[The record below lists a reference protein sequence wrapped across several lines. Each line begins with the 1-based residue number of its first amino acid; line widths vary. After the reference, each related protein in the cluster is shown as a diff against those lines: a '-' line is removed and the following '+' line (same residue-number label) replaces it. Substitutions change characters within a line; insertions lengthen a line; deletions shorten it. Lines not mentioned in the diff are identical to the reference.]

1 MKTIINKSRPGGA
14 ADELPAAARAGR
26 PAGRPRR
33 GSRCSATGLLALAA
47 VGALAMTGCTSGH
60 QARAAADD
68 ETLRVVASTSVYAD
82 MAREIGGDD
91 VEVTAIIDSPA
102 QDPHSYEATPLDALT
117 VRDADLV
124 IVNGGGYDSF
134 MDGLLE
140 GSEARVIDAV
150 EVSGLEAS
158 EEADDEHD
166 HDGHDHEEHSEDES
180 AHEAHSHE
188 GHDHA
193 AFNEHVW
200 YDLPS
205 MERLSGALADG
216 IGELAPEEAPEVTER
231 GQQYAHSLH
240 ELGVRAEDLHLEGSF
255 LATEPV
261 ADHLLERAGL
271 HDATPEQLTAAVEN
285 GLDIPPLL
293 YLEAEEA
300 LESGEADVLAYNE
313 HTASGQTQRLQDTAE
328 ETGADVVSFT
338 ETVPEGVTYLEWMS
352 ANVDQLEEIR

>member
-1 MKTIINKSRPGGA
+1 MAVA
-14 ADELPAAARAGR
+14 AI
-26 PAGRPRR
+26 
-33 GSRCSATGLLALAA
+33 GSLAL
-47 VGALAMTGCTSGH
+47 TGCASGDRA
-60 QARAAADD
+60 QASADD

-82 MAREIGGDD
+82 MAREIGGEQI
-91 VEVTAIIDSPA
+91 EVTAIIDSPA
-102 QDPHSYEATPLDALT
+102 QDPHSYEATPLDALA

-124 IVNGGGYDSF
+124 IVNGGGYDGF

-140 GSEARVIDAV
+140 GSDAQVIDAV
-150 EVSGLEAS
+150 EVSGLEATD
-158 EEADDEHD
+158 EAHDEHD
-166 HDGHDHEEHSEDES
+166 HDGHDHAEHGGDESGHESSSHDEHSHD
-180 AHEAHSHE
+180 

-205 MERLSGALADG
+205 MERLSEALADG
-216 IGELAPEEAPEVTER
+216 IGELAPEEASEVAER

-240 ELGVRAEDLHLEGSF
+240 ELSVRAEDLHLEGSF

-271 HDATPEQLTAAVEN
+271 HDATPEQLTAAVES

-300 LESGEADVLAYNE
+300 LESGDADVLAYNE
-313 HTASGQTQRLQDTAE
+313 HTASGQTQRLQDSAE
-328 ETGADVVSFT
+328 EAGADVVSFT
-338 ETVPEGVTYLEWMS
+338 ETIPEGMTFLEWMS

>member
-1 MKTIINKSRPGGA
+1 MCIR
-14 ADELPAAARAGR
+14 DR
-26 PAGRPRR
+26 
-33 GSRCSATGLLALAA
+33 
-47 VGALAMTGCTSGH
+47 
-60 QARAAADD
+60 
-68 ETLRVVASTSVYAD
+68 
-82 MAREIGGDD
+82 
-91 VEVTAIIDSPA
+91 
-102 QDPHSYEATPLDALT
+102 
-117 VRDADLV
+117 RDADLV

-158 EEADDEHD
+158 DEADDEHD

-180 AHEAHSHE
+180 AHEAHSHD

-205 MERLSGALADG
+205 MERLSGALAYG